1 MPGWATIVDLVAQH
15 GVWGVAI
22 VTAVIIFYLVRVIL
36 DEDRS
41 AAWRARIY
49 KSIYGLTGKSEA
61 EKKYIENDVT
71 SRINLARRK
80 MPFAEE
86 YLPRAIKVR
95 WFDAASGETARIR
108 EDEIVVRLDP
118 AQSEEK
124 NVVILTDA
132 LVKRTSLVGIRHL
145 MKEPL
150 EMSMDL
156 NLVKGLLKEVG
167 DRRVLDWFFRNE
179 YQPTVAKSDE
189 IKEWNG
195 KIVEI
200 DERGL
205 FTRLLLVELDNF
217 SKEVTGKAAS
227 PEMFQEIA
235 MLVEFLFKIATKA
248 VGQDIPLEHVSQHMK
263 IGVILVGKTS
273 KVLHD
278 GLDPYLK
285 AFAHKMRQQLNSIYV
300 MQFDKELLG
309 YYDSDAY
316 EAFVRETKG
325 LSQEIEQR
333 FRIRKHFELNYIC
346 TDLTGNKR
354 RAKIC
359 HYIPEYSSA

>member
-1 MPGWATIVDLVAQH
+1 MPEWATIIALVVKY
-15 GVWGVAI
+15 GVWGGIIVA
-22 VTAVIIFYLVRVIL
+22 AVIICCLVRVIL

-41 AAWRARIY
+41 AAWRARVY
-49 KSIYGLTGKSEA
+49 KAIYGLTGKIEA

-86 YLPRAIKVR
+86 YLPRAIKIQ
-95 WFDAASGETARIR
+95 WFDAASGETAHIK
-108 EDEIVVRLDP
+108 EDAIVVRLDP

-124 NVVILTDA
+124 NIVVLTDA

-150 EMSMDL
+150 ELSMDL
-156 NLVKGLLKEVG
+156 NLVKGLLKEIG

-179 YQPTVAKSDE
+179 YQPTVTKSDE
-189 IKEWNG
+189 IKEWNE

-217 SKEVTGKAAS
+217 SKQVTGKAAS
-227 PEMFQEIA
+227 LEMFEEIVG
-235 MLVEFLFKIATKA
+235 LVEFLFKIATKA
-248 VGQDIPLEHVSQHMK
+248 ARQDIPLDYVRQHIK
-263 IGVILVGKTS
+263 IGVILVGETS
-273 KVLHD
+273 KVLRRPD
-278 GLDPYLK
+278 LYLK
-285 AFAHKMRQQLNSIYV
+285 AFAYTMRRQLSSIYV

-309 YYDSDAY
+309 YYDPEAY
-316 EAFVRETKG
+316 KAFVEETKG

-333 FRIRKHFELNYIC
+333 FQIRKHFELNYVC
-346 TDLTGNKR
+346 TDSTGNKR
-354 RAKIC
+354 RAKIF
-359 HYIPEYSSA
+359 HYIPEYFH